1 MASDSGHHDFT
12 LLTSRCRPGLWLP
25 EDHRTHQQWLE
36 RTVKHVDN
44 NPKDFHPVVKE
55 FQELIESNT
64 RLYQLVTGMYDEIPK
79 KKPYNKDPS
88 GKMTIRGYK
97 HMLEVLNHLLSTA
110 PSWSD
115 HSHEVGLV
123 GLPIY
128 ALFDWPM
135 GTTSGFAFFLDPQV
149 NATLKK
155 VLNVWGEFLQSSDS
169 ASCLDESTTGWFSE
183 TGREDLTQVANLN
196 APKEERTPF
205 EELFQCDPKAKYH
218 GYKSWDDFFTR
229 EFHWEHRPVASPD
242 DKNVVVN
249 ACESTPY
256 RITHNASARDK
267 FWIKGMPYSVLDI
280 LQFDDTAEQFVGGTI
295 YQAFLSALSYHRWHV
310 PAAGKV
316 AKVVHVDGTYYS
328 EPLFETF
335 EERGEADE
343 EGQSDA
349 QAYLSASAARALIF
363 VEADN
368 PAIGLYCVVQ
378 IGMSEVSS
386 CDVTV
391 KEGEHVEKGQQMG
404 MFHFGGSTHCVMF
417 RKGVKVSEFPEPGK
431 VTTNWPVRNQLCV
444 VEG

>member
-1 MASDSGHHDFT
+1 
-12 LLTSRCRPGLWLP
+12 
-25 EDHRTHQQWLE
+25 
-36 RTVKHVDN
+36 
-44 NPKDFHPVVKE
+44 
-55 FQELIESNT
+55 
-64 RLYQLVTGMYDEIPK
+64 MYDGIPK
-79 KKPYNKDPS
+79 KKPYKSDPS
-88 GKMTIRGYK
+88 GMMTIRGYQ
-97 HMLEVLNHLLSTA
+97 HMLKVLNHLLGTA

-135 GTTSGFAFFLDPQV
+135 GTSSGFAFFLDPEV
-149 NATLKK
+149 NAVLKK
-155 VLNVWGEFLQSSDS
+155 ILNVWGEYLTSPES
-169 ASCLDESTTGWFSE
+169 AACLDDSSTGWFSD
-183 TGREDLTQVANLN
+183 TGRTDLTQVANLN
-196 APKEERTPF
+196 APKEKQKPF

-218 GYKSWDDFFTR
+218 GYTSWDSFFTR
-229 EFHWEHRPVASPD
+229 EFNWEHRPVASPD

-249 ACESTPY
+249 SCEATPY
-256 RITHNASARDK
+256 RLAHDVSRRDK

-280 LQFDDTAEQFVGGTI
+280 LRFDDMADQFVGGTI

-316 AKVVHVDGTYYS
+316 TKVRHVDGTYYS

-335 EERGEADE
+335 AERGQADE
-343 EGQSDA
+343 EGESDA

-363 VEADN
+363 IEADN
-368 PAIGLYCVVQ
+368 PAIGSYCVVQ

-391 KEGEHVEKGQQMG
+391 KEGQHVEKGDQLG

-417 RKGVKVSEFPEPGK
+417 RKGVKVSGFPEVGK
-431 VTTNWPVRNQLCV
+431 VTTNWPVREKLCV